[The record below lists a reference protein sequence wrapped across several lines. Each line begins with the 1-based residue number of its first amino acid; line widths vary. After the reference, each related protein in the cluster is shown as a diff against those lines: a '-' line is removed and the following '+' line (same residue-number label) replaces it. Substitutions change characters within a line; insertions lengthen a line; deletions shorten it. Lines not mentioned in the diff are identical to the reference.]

1 MLKWLAKLQ
10 PAVLFAFCLLLV
22 FQTPT
27 ARSEPGV
34 SYEITDIKVSITDN
48 ILTYNISGTSPPVY
62 TVSERFS
69 PFRAIVDVAG
79 ASFAKDVDPSIAKIP
94 ENGFSKIA
102 ITDLKSQDPQ
112 VMRFEFTLADSH
124 DYAVSTKDNNLQIKL
139 LPANTKSTNTTT
151 NETKGGPLSLKDF
164 KVTST
169 PNSTTIAILA
179 NATVDKYTVDTM
191 GATADQPPRMYIDI
205 SNVKINELVTEK
217 KIGTSVAKVRV
228 APKGKGARLVF
239 DSASSQLFK
248 YTVAPTADGL
258 HVVIDETPGTQ
269 AQSQTKGKSAE
280 KSAGDNSTLDA
291 LIGSSQHLVSSGP
304 AKPGGKSTSAKASA
318 LENDFSFSGYNK
330 QRISVDFYK
339 IDIHNVFRLFRQI
352 TDLNIIVDEQVQGVL
367 TLALND
373 VPWDFALDIILNLM
387 DLKKEERF
395 NTIVIYKRPDSKDP
409 SKKEFTWPTRA
420 EDNLAFQADVQV
432 IEKEALVI
440 EKSAAQSK
448 EIVEAKDLMAKAKN
462 LEDQQAFEEAVTLY
476 AKAFELW
483 PQNSILANRLTT
495 LYLVNLGQNANA
507 VFIAKK
513 SLQRDPANTR
523 AALYAGIGSANMQKI
538 NEASEFFTQS
548 ISGSPPMKEALI
560 SYAAFSENN
569 GQNEAALKLLD
580 KYQTHYGESIDVM
593 VAKARVLDKTGR
605 VKEATQQYRAILGS
619 GFQMRP
625 DLKKFIEGRVAAK
638 DLH

>member
-34 SYEITDIKVSITDN
+34 AYEITDIKVALADN
-48 ILTYNISGTSPPVY
+48 TLAYNISGTSPPVY

-69 PFRAIVDVAG
+69 PFRVIIDVAG
-79 ASFAKDVDPSIAKIP
+79 AFWGKDIDPSIAKIP

-102 ITDLKSQDPQ
+102 VTDLKRQDPQ

-139 LPANTKSTNTTT
+139 LPASTKSTNTAI
-151 NETKGGPLSLKDF
+151 NESKGGPLSLKDF

-169 PNSTTIAILA
+169 PNSTTISIIASA
-179 NATVDKYTVDTM
+179 AVDKYTVDTM

-228 APKGKGARLVF
+228 ALKGKGARIVF

-258 HVVIDETPGTQ
+258 NVVIDETPGAQGQ
-269 AQSQTKGKSAE
+269 AQTKSKSTE
-280 KSAGDNSTLDA
+280 KSTGDDSTLDA

-304 AKPGGKSTSAKASA
+304 AKSGSKSPSAKASA

-395 NTIVIYKRPDSKDP
+395 NTIVIYP
-409 SKKEFTWPTRA
+409 SKKDFSWPTRA

-448 EIVEAKDLMAKAKN
+448 EIVEAKDLMTKAKI

-593 VAKARVLDKTGR
+593 VAKARILDKTGR

-619 GFQMRP
+619 GFQVRP
-625 DLKKFIEGRVAAK
+625 DLRKFIEGRVAAK

>member
-22 FQTPT
+22 VETPT

-34 SYEITDIKVSITDN
+34 AYEITDIKVALTDN
-48 ILTYNISGTSPPVY
+48 TLFYNISGTAPPVY

-69 PFRAIVDVAG
+69 PFRVIVDVAG
-79 ASFAKDVDPSIAKIP
+79 AFWGKDIDPSIAKIP
-94 ENGFSKIA
+94 ENRFSEIA
-102 ITDLKSQDPQ
+102 VTDLKGQDPQ

-139 LPANTKSTNTTT
+139 LPASSKSAKTD
-151 NETKGGPLSLKDF
+151 EAKGGPLSLKDF
-164 KVTST
+164 KVTSA
-169 PNSTTIAILA
+169 PNSTTISIIASA
-179 NATVDKYTVDTM
+179 AVDKYTVDTM
-191 GATADQPPRMYIDI
+191 AATADLPPRMYIDI
-205 SNVKINELVTEK
+205 NNVKFNELVTEK
-217 KIGTSVAKVRV
+217 KIGTSVAKIRV
-228 APKGKGARLVF
+228 APKGKGARIVF

-248 YTVAPTADGL
+248 YTVAPAADGL
-258 HVVIDETPGTQ
+258 QVVVDETPGAQT
-269 AQSQTKGKSAE
+269 QSQTKGQNKSV
-280 KSAGDNSTLDA
+280 GDDSTLDA
-291 LIGSSQHLVSSGP
+291 LIGSSQHLVNNVP
-304 AKPGGKSTSAKASA
+304 AKPGSKSPSAKASA

-395 NTIVIYKRPDSKDP
+395 NTIVIYP
-409 SKKEFTWPTRA
+409 SKKDFTWPTRA

-448 EIVEAKDLMAKAKN
+448 EIVEAKDLMAKAKTF
-462 LEDQQAFEEAVTLY
+462 EDQQAFEEAVAVY

-483 PQNSILANRLTT
+483 PQNTVLGNRLTT

-513 SLQRDPANTR
+513 VLQHDPANTR

-538 NEASEFFTQS
+538 SEASEFFTQS

-560 SYAAFSENN
+560 SYASFSENN

-580 KYQTHYGESIDVM
+580 KHQKHYGENVDVM
-593 VAKARVLDKTGR
+593 VAKARILDKLGR
-605 VKEATQQYRAILGS
+605 AKEATEQYKAVLGS
-619 GFQMRP
+619 GFQVRP
-625 DLKKFIEGRVAAK
+625 DLKRFIEGRVAAK